1 MLLINEK
8 TKYCVFICQSC
19 FEQRLNR
26 LLQFSQQCVKKLNI
40 IVFVVPSIWVR
51 ITTQ

>member
-19 FEQRLNR
+19 FKQRRNK
-26 LLQFSQQCVKKLNI
+26 LLQNFSCVKKLNI